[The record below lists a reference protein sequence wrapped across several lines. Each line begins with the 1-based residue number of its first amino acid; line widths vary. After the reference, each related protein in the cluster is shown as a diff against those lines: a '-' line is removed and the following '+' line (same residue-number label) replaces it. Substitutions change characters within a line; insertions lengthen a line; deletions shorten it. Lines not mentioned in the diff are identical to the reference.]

1 MPPTFGNIRS
11 LWHGR
16 HAIQSSRTTQL
27 PSPDGQESAS
37 LRNACDASQACRTW
51 EGNLKHNLTTLGDE
65 PSQLDVVSR
74 VRLTPEDRSC
84 TIGGILPCFLGGCA
98 TNCPGEGTETPTC
111 LSLYVK
117 EDWVEGG
124 KPTET
129 RKSYFTHKLP
139 IGVTTKAAECP
150 WSEPSM
156 VPGLTGCAGAG
167 LGFASERPSVK
178 WGSAGCRCKSR
189 RLIASVVQR

>member
-1 MPPTFGNIRS
+1 MLSSCLPPSAISDPSGMGGMRFRVQEPRS
-11 LWHGR
+11 CLLLM
-16 HAIQSSRTTQL
+16 AK
-27 PSPDGQESAS
+27 S

-74 VRLTPEDRSC
+74 VRLTPEDGSC

-167 LGFASERPSVK
+167 LGFASERDLP
-178 WGSAGCRCKSR
+178 
-189 RLIASVVQR
+189 